1 MTFSRPTLSEIIARM
16 DADASRLVLSGRPV
30 NPVSFVGVSIRTFA
44 VIAIAG
50 FFLVL
55 FLLGYL
61 PNAIRRMVRR
71 LSIKAFHLVD
81 CALFAALGFF
91 CFSLL
96 TIYGIVQRTYRWV
109 LLPEW
114 MRGDPERPEA
124 LPTGATTAE
133 PDGVA
138 AGGIKSGV
146 GSSNAGGDGIIFH
159 QPTL

>member
-1 MTFSRPTLSEIIARM
+1 MLIKRPTLKEIIARM
-16 DADASRLVLSGRPV
+16 DADASRLVLGGRPV
-30 NPVSFVGVSIRTFA
+30 VPVSFVGGSIRAFA
-44 VIAIAG
+44 VIAIVG
-50 FFLVL
+50 FSLVL

-61 PNAIRRMVRR
+61 PNAIRRIVRR

-81 CALFAALGFF
+81 VCAFRSLGFL

-114 MRGDPERPEA
+114 MRGDPERPEP

-133 PDGVA
+133 LDGVA